1 MWVYLLTI
9 VEVDDR
15 NRITLPKEVRENFNL
30 SKGEKLYII
39 SAGDSLILKKI
50 PQNPSESLK
59 KLLGETVFD
68 REARRKAEKW
78 LLNQTN
84 EK

>member
-1 MWVYLLTI
+1 LWVNSLII

-15 NRITLPKEVRENFNL
+15 HRITLPKEVRENFNL

-39 SAGDSLILKKI
+39 PAGDSLILKKI
-50 PQNPSESLK
+50 PKNPSESLR
-59 KLLGETVFD
+59 KLLGETDFD

-78 LLNQTN
+78 LLNQTS